1 MALRVIL
8 TTGGTGGHIFP
19 ALAVAEALKKRLPDT
34 RILFVGGLYGQE
46 QELAAKAGLEFA
58 GLPVRG
64 MLGRGLKAVPAMWAM
79 GRGVTQAWRLV
90 HSWKPDVIMGFGGY
104 AAFATVFAAWL
115 RGRPTGV
122 HEQNAVPGMTNKVLG
137 KVVRRVCL
145 SWPQP
150 EQAPCFSPL
159 KCILT
164 GNPIRADI
172 VAVGGGEDNG
182 DPLSD
187 RPAQSASRFTGA
199 TAGKRPTL
207 LIMGGSQGA
216 RALNSLGI
224 NLLAALRDAGVDIIH
239 QTGPQDLARVREAY
253 KSHGYAPEDVED
265 MVVPFI
271 HDMAAVYGRADLAL
285 CRAGATSLAE
295 LAATG
300 TPAVLVPFPYAAHD
314 HQTGNA
320 RAMEK
325 AGGAVLVPENE
336 LDDRDMAGLIVEL
349 LHNPERLRGMSE
361 GARTLARAEA
371 AAAVADEIIKLATFK
386 VG

>member
-46 QELAAKAGLEFA
+46 QELAAKAGLEFE

-64 MLGRGLKAVPAMWAM
+64 VLGRGLKAVPAMWSM
-79 GRGVTQAWRLV
+79 GRGVARAWRLV
-90 HSWKPDVIMGFGGY
+90 HAWKPDVIMGFGGY

-122 HEQNAVPGMTNKVLG
+122 HEQNAVPGVTNKVLG

-150 EQAPCFSPL
+150 EHALCFPPA
-159 KCILT
+159 KCVLT
-164 GNPIRADI
+164 GNPIRAGI
-172 VAVGGGEDNG
+172 AAVGGNEDNG
-182 DPLSD
+182 DPLSV
-187 RPAQSASRFTGA
+187 RPAQSAPRFSGTG
-199 TAGKRPTL
+199 AGKRPVL

-224 NLLAALRDAGVDIIH
+224 NLLAALRDAGVDIMH
-239 QTGPQDLARVREAY
+239 QTGSHDLTRVREAY

-271 HDMAAVYGRADLAL
+271 DDMAAAYARADVAL

-300 TPAVLVPFPYAAHD
+300 TPSVLIPFPYAAHD

-320 RAMEK
+320 RAMEE

-336 LDDRDMAGLIVEL
+336 LDDRDMTGLILEL
-349 LHNPERLRGMSE
+349 LRDPARLRRMSE
-361 GARTLARAEA
+361 GARTLARPEA
-371 AAAVADEIIKLATFK
+371 AAAVADEIIRLATLQ